1 MIESSGIL
9 WFCGK
14 YRGVVEDPFDCLW
27 QMQRRCSYV
36 GCRLLCVVR
45 AVCGK
50 CKNYLLA
57 YIFLE
62 KENILSTVMNACVNA
77 LLDC

>member
-1 MIESSGIL
+1 
-9 WFCGK
+9 
-14 YRGVVEDPFDCLW
+14 
-27 QMQRRCSYV
+27 MQRRCFYV
-36 GCRLLCVVR
+36 GCRLLCVVG
-45 AVCGK
+45 AACGK

-62 KENILSTVMNACVNA
+62 KENILCTVMNACVNA